1 MLIEKIVK
9 SSKKINVVVQHDFY
23 SQNLDSSLWR
33 SDPNVFYSTVA
44 ALARDLEAKQTD
56 AIHSLLYHLQ
66 SLGLLNKVFSL
77 DWGQLEKRSCIT
89 KEKIIKVYGNV
100 DRAICE
106 ICGAISGR
114 HEFQEALDTADLLTC
129 KEFSCHGNLMR
140 PAVVLPEGRFPKD
153 YLIAL
158 NTSLRQADLLLCFL
172 FNPKADSSVL
182 NSIASKSSNIVI
194 ISPSFPQGLSPCQN
208 VTFCQIA
215 DPTLLAKE
223 IMDNW
228 NREEVVAPLSFQ
240 YELPLVANAHQQCTC
255 TIM

>member
-9 SSKKINVVVQHDFY
+9 SAKKINVVVQHDFY
-23 SQNLDSSLWR
+23 SQTLDSSLWK
-33 SDPNVFYSTVA
+33 SDPNVFYSA
-44 ALARDLEAKQTD
+44 IADLARDLETKQTD

-66 SLGLLNKVFSL
+66 SFGLLNKVFSL
-77 DWGQLEKRSCIT
+77 DWGQMEKKSCIA

-106 ICGAISGR
+106 ICGATSGKQ
-114 HEFQEALDTADLLTC
+114 EFQEALETTDLLSC
-129 KEFSCHGNLMR
+129 REFSCHGNLMR

-172 FNPKADSSVL
+172 FNPEADSSVL
-182 NSIASKSSNIVI
+182 YNIASKSSNIVVVGR
-194 ISPSFPQGLSPCQN
+194 SFPQGLSPCQN
-208 VTFCQIA
+208 VTFFQTA

-223 IMDNW
+223 IMNNW
-228 NREEVVAPLSFQ
+228 DREEEVAPLFFQ
-240 YELPLVANAHQQCTC
+240 YDLPIANAHQQCTC
-255 TIM
+255 IIM